1 MKKSF
6 ILTLLIAATL
16 NFSFAEDGVINS
28 ILENK
33 NSAIR
38 EIKSFF
44 SGSKVETKEIKL
56 EKTEVKQEDLE
67 IKLEKS
73 PEKMGTD
80 NKIETKSELVKEIKL
95 DTKAST
101 TNNFVCENKSK
112 LFIKRDKISIQIK
125 NQIKDKNKLTDQLL
139 EISSNISTSSK
150 EMIDEKIIKLDTEVG
165 NAIKIQKSIINIIAS
180 STDNICD
187 TLSASS
193 FLLMSD
199 AKSKKINTVENKE
212 YTALNKSIKKL
223 ESENEKQLEKINTI
237 IKKDIKNLLVDINK
251 EDLN

>member
-1 MKKSF
+1 MLKIIKNMKKSF

-16 NFSFAEDGVINS
+16 NFSFAEEGVINS

-44 SGSKVETKEIKL
+44 SASKI
-56 EKTEVKQEDLE
+56 EVKQEDSE
-67 IKLEKS
+67 IKLE
-73 PEKMGTD
+73 
-80 NKIETKSELVKEIKL
+80 NKVETKSELVKEIKL
-95 DTKAST
+95 DTRAST

-112 LFIKRDKISIQIK
+112 LFIKRDKINTQIK

-165 NAIKIQKSIINIIAS
+165 NAIKIQKSIINIITS

-187 TLSASS
+187 ILPASG
-193 FLLMSD
+193 FVFIGD
-199 AKSKKINTVENKE
+199 VKSKKINTVENKE
-212 YTALNKSIKKL
+212 YAALNKSIKKL

-237 IKKDIKNLLVDINK
+237 IKKDIKSLLVDINK
-251 EDLN
+251 EVLN

>member
-1 MKKSF
+1 MLKIIKNMKKSF

-44 SGSKVETKEIKL
+44 SSSKAETKEIKL
-56 EKTEVKQEDLE
+56 EKTEAKQEDSE
-67 IKLEKS
+67 IKLENKS
-73 PEKMGTD
+73 
-80 NKIETKSELVKEIKL
+80 ETKLELIKEIRL

-112 LFIKRDKISIQIK
+112 LFVKRDKISTQIK

-150 EMIDEKIIKLDTEVG
+150 EVIDEKIIKLDTEVG
-165 NAIKIQKSIINIIAS
+165 NAIKIQKNIINIIAS

-187 TLSASS
+187 TLPVSS

-199 AKSKKINTVENKE
+199 TKSKRVVTLENKE
-212 YTALNKSIKKL
+212 YAALNKSIKKL

-251 EDLN
+251 EVEN